1 MMHNET
7 WRTPMTV
14 KACAICVAIVAG
26 ISSASAADQTVRVG
40 VLACNVDGN
49 DDSFITL
56 SKDVQCDYWPV
67 YGDAEH
73 YRGTISNLSAGLGAV
88 GDGKISWDVLAPDA
102 EMNPHA
108 LAGAYGR
115 LASARPQ
122 WSTGTLVGGVSQSI
136 ALRPVS
142 QSGDASFGKFA
153 AGVGGLLLR
162 PDSQSYLS

>member
-1 MMHNET
+1 
-7 WRTPMTV
+7 MTM

-26 ISSASAADQTVRVG
+26 ISSASAADPTVRVG
-40 VLACNVDGN
+40 LLACNVDGN
-49 DDSFITL
+49 EDSFITL

-67 YGDAEH
+67 YGDTEH
-73 YRGTISNLSAGLGAV
+73 YTGAISDLSAGLGRV
-88 GDGKISWDVLAPDA
+88 GDGIMVWDVIAPAA

-115 LASARPQ
+115 LASATPQ
-122 WSTGTLVGGVSQSI
+122 SAAGTLVGGVSQSI

-162 PDSQSYLS
+162 PDSQRYLS